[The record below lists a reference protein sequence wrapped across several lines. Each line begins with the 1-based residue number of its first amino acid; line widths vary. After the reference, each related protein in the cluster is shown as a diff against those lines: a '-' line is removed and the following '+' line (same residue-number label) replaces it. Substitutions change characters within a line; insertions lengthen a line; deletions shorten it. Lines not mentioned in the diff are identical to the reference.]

1 MTVSDHLRAIHD
13 ARTPRAV
20 AGALGRASR
29 QLSTR
34 DDLGLAVVRSEAR
47 SRLIRLSIESIRT
60 ASDLR
65 RNHAA
70 R

>member
-20 AGALGRASR
+20 AGALGRACR
-29 QLSTR
+29 QLATR

-47 SRLIRLSIESIRT
+47 SRMIRLSLESIRT

>member
-29 QLSTR
+29 QLATS

-47 SRLIRLSIESIRT
+47 SRMIRLSLESIRT
-60 ASDLR
+60 ARDLR
-65 RNHAA
+65 RHHAA

>member
-29 QLSTR
+29 QLATR

-47 SRLIRLSIESIRT
+47 SRMMRLAVDSIRT
-60 ASDLR
+60 ARDLR

>member
-1 MTVSDHLRAIHD
+1 MTVSEHLRAIHD

-29 QLSTR
+29 QLAIH

-47 SRLIRLSIESIRT
+47 SRMIRLSLESIRT
-60 ASDLR
+60 ARDLR
-65 RNHAA
+65 RHHAA